1 VTRPTSSLTLSFV
14 VLLSIDHL
22 YRSRTPLLIC
32 KPNPIV
38 GCATLLRMLSFFL
51 WLMPSNFLSSLE
63 AIAIV
68 MFHTQR
74 HTTPPSLHSHRQ
86 YFPNSADS
94 HNTNLSFFAST
105 GNSPESV
112 LTDITTP
119 PRDQSPDVTTFRHQG
134 PPLLP
139 KIRSQDQTAEPS
151 AGPVRHHRAVSTAA
165 SNYHYSPYPYGIQR
179 SMINRP
185 RTRSP
190 DSRDVNSP
198 GSASFNPS
206 SYTPV
211 SCASGYTSATSLSSS
226 NASSA
231 LAVQPF
237 SNLSELGLN
246 NGLTSPIAFN
256 HSHSGQASTEASRR
270 SSLAHVRTASL
281 PAAPH
286 HGHSR
291 SASASSVDEATIWR
305 HGYPTQYR
313 HIPQY
318 VTAAP
323 MMNNAPAMT
332 APPMQ
337 VSLSAGSNFMIPS
350 NQSFEQDF
358 QLNTFPQEMNA
369 FSPNTNTFPQDT
381 LAGLQDTTSL
391 LSYLST
397 PNPSPTLMTRSVN
410 GDFLKRN
417 KDWWW
422 WDVRT
427 LRNWSD
433 FNMSTIMAIPEF
445 QQTLH
450 LPIFSAPLPH
460 PPRTCAAPENEHSL
474 RTIYRDFFATKIN
487 AALKQTPE
495 DSHLFMQAV
504 NSASNNPWPKADFIS
519 NYQTDYMMTQ
529 HNDPRGRLVGLV
541 MPYQCWNTA
550 MRSVPTKQ
558 VSYLHG
564 LSHLHRVMREHG
576 CRYGFII
583 TEIELLCV
591 RAGANDDEYKPSTNP
606 NVPDEG
612 PIPWFG
618 FLETAAPISLSTH
631 GMDPETNSPRL
642 TASLAL
648 WYLHMLAKEDPLPGQ
663 PSWKMGVGGPAA
675 RTRQFCLERDPWMP
689 KITQN
694 ETRPAKNCRGWV
706 YPTDPF
712 HKKENA
718 KSNRRR

>member
-1 VTRPTSSLTLSFV
+1 
-14 VLLSIDHL
+14 
-22 YRSRTPLLIC
+22 
-32 KPNPIV
+32 
-38 GCATLLRMLSFFL
+38 
-51 WLMPSNFLSSLE
+51 
-63 AIAIV
+63 
-68 MFHTQR
+68 MFHTVR
-74 HTTPPSLHSHRQ
+74 HSTPPSLHSHQ
-86 YFPNSADS
+86 MYLPNSGDS
-94 HNTNLSFFAST
+94 HNTNLSFFASS
-105 GNSPESV
+105 GHSPESV
-112 LTDITTP
+112 LSDLSTP
-119 PRDQSPDVTTFRHQG
+119 PRDQSPDLTTLRHQG

-139 KIRSQDQTAEPS
+139 KIRSQDQLAEPS
-151 AGPVRHHRAVSTAA
+151 AGPVRHHRAVSTTA
-165 SNYHYSPYPYGIQR
+165 SSYHFSPYPYGIQR

-190 DSRDVNSP
+190 ESRDQNSLA
-198 GSASFNPS
+198 SASFNPS
-206 SYTPV
+206 SYAAV
-211 SCASGYTSATSLSSS
+211 SCASGYPSATVLSSS
-226 NASSA
+226 
-231 LAVQPF
+231 
-237 SNLSELGLN
+237 SNLPSTYANCGEVTIN
-246 NGLTSPIAFN
+246 NGLTSPISFN
-256 HSHSGQASTEASRR
+256 HSHSGQASAQASRR
-270 SSLAHVRTASL
+270 SSVAHVRTASV

-291 SASASSVDEATIWR
+291 SASGSSVDEATIRR

-323 MMNNAPAMT
+323 PTNSAPAMT

-337 VSLSAGSNFMIPS
+337 VSLSAGSSFMMPS
-350 NQSFEQDF
+350 NQSFDLDF
-358 QLNTFPQEMNA
+358 QLN
-369 FSPNTNTFPQDT
+369 SFPQDLNSFSPSAT
-381 LAGLQDTTSL
+381 TFSHEALAGLQETTSL

-397 PNPSPTLMTRSVN
+397 PNPSPALMARSVN

-427 LRNWSD
+427 LRSWSD
-433 FNMSTIMAIPEF
+433 FNMSTILATPDF

-460 PPRTCAAPENEHSL
+460 PPRACAAPENEHSL
-474 RTIYRDFFATKIN
+474 RTIYRDFFAAKIN
-487 AALKQTPE
+487 AALKQSPD
-495 DSHLFMQAV
+495 DSTLFMQAV

-519 NYQTDYMMTQ
+519 NYTTDYMVTQ

-558 VSYLHG
+558 VAYLHG

-591 RAGANDDEYKPSTNP
+591 RAGANDDEYKPSSNP

-631 GMDPETNSPRL
+631 GLDPETDSPRL

-648 WYLHMLAKEDPLPGQ
+648 WYLHMLAKEESLPGQ

-706 YPTDPF
+706 YPTDAF

>member
-1 VTRPTSSLTLSFV
+1 
-14 VLLSIDHL
+14 
-22 YRSRTPLLIC
+22 
-32 KPNPIV
+32 
-38 GCATLLRMLSFFL
+38 
-51 WLMPSNFLSSLE
+51 
-63 AIAIV
+63 
-68 MFHTQR
+68 MFHTAR
-74 HTTPPSLHSHRQ
+74 HSTPPSLNSHQ
-86 YFPNSADS
+86 AYFPNSADS
-94 HNTNLSFFAST
+94 HITNLSFFAST

-112 LTDITTP
+112 LTDISTP
-119 PRDQSPDVTTFRHQG
+119 PRDQSPDIATFRQQG

-139 KIRSQDQTAEPS
+139 KIRHQDQLTEPS
-151 AGPVRHHRAVSTAA
+151 AGPVRHHRTVSTAAA
-165 SNYHYSPYPYGIQR
+165 SNYHFSPYSHGIHR
-179 SMINRP
+179 PMINRP

-190 DSRDVNSP
+190 EGRVLNSP
-198 GSASFNPS
+198 VSTSYNAS
-206 SYTPV
+206 SYTP
-211 SCASGYTSATSLSSS
+211 ATSHSS
-226 NASSA
+226 NNS
-231 LAVQPF
+231 VPF
-237 SNLSELGLN
+237 ANLGELGLN
-246 NGLTSPIAFN
+246 NGLTSPISFTQ
-256 HSHSGQASTEASRR
+256 SHSAQASAQASRR

-281 PAAPH
+281 PAGSH
-286 HGHSR
+286 QGHSR

-323 MMNNAPAMT
+323 LMNNTTAIS

-337 VSLSAGSNFMIPS
+337 MSLSAGSNFMMPS
-350 NQSFEQDF
+350 NQSFDQEF
-358 QLNTFPQEMNA
+358 QLNTYPQDMST
-369 FSPNTNTFPQDT
+369 FSPNTSTFSHDT
-381 LAGLQDTTSL
+381 LAGLQETTSL

-397 PNPSPTLMTRSVN
+397 PNPSPALMARSVN

-427 LRNWSD
+427 IRSWSD
-433 FNMSTIMAIPEF
+433 FNMNTILATPDF

-474 RTIYRDFFATKIN
+474 RTIYREFFAAKIN
-487 AALKQTPE
+487 AALKQSPE
-495 DSHLFMQAV
+495 DSSLFMQAV

-519 NYQTDYMMTQ
+519 NYTNDYMVTQ

-541 MPYQCWNTA
+541 MPYQCWNTG

-558 VSYLHG
+558 VAYLHG

-591 RAGANDDEYKPSTNP
+591 RAGANDEDYKPSSNP

-618 FLETAAPISLSTH
+618 FLETAPPISLSTH
-631 GMDPETNSPRL
+631 GPDPETNSPRL

-648 WYLHMLAKEDPLPGQ
+648 WYLHMLAKEEPLPGQ

-706 YPTDPF
+706 YPNDAF